1 MSYIYSN
8 VLKQLTELFNLES
21 ADKLKLNVC
30 VMKDINLYLFIEN
43 NWRVQNNTVTSNN
56 WWKMWLRI

>member
-43 NWRVQNNTVTSNN
+43 N
-56 WWKMWLRI
+56 